1 MDIMQATA
9 RYEAWLR
16 QHVDLVASDLRLKHA
31 RMREARFSFLRATYY
46 RWAQV
51 WPELCADLAAAP
63 RILAVG
69 DLHVE
74 NFGTWRD
81 AEGRLAWGV
90 NDFDE
95 AWRLPYTHDLVRL
108 ATSVAIAISESRL
121 RIDFPVAAE
130 TIVEGYRSG
139 LAEAGAAFVLS
150 EHRGALRDMA
160 LHRLRDPERFWEK
173 LEALQT
179 YRGRLPKG
187 AAKALAK
194 ARPESAKGERVARRV
209 AGLGS
214 LGRPR
219 FVWLADWQGGRIAR
233 EAKAAAPSACCFAER
248 NGGTAPIQYDKIL
261 KGAVRSADPF
271 LACPGHWVVRRLAPD
286 CTRIDLADL
295 PDQGDERRLVRA
307 MGFETANVHLGTG
320 EARTLLADLKRRPRS
335 WLRRAAM
342 VMADQVERDWSAF
355 RGATRR

>member
-1 MDIMQATA
+1 MTFEKATA

-16 QHVDLVASDLRLKHA
+16 QHFALVAPDLRLKHA

-51 WPELCADLAAAP
+51 WPELCTDLAGAP
-63 RILAVG
+63 RVLAVG

-108 ATSVAIAISESRL
+108 ATSVAIAISETRL

-130 TIVEGYRSG
+130 TILEGYSAG
-139 LAEAGAAFVLS
+139 LAEGGAAFVLS
-150 EHRGALRDMA
+150 EHHGALRDMA
-160 LHRLRDPERFWEK
+160 LQRLRDPERFWEK
-173 LEALQT
+173 LDALQT
-179 YRGRLPKG
+179 YRGQLPRG
-187 AAKALAK
+187 AAKALAEVC
-194 ARPESAKGERVARRV
+194 PESASGERVARRV

-219 FVWLADWQGGRIAR
+219 FVWLANWQGARIAR
-233 EAKAAAPSACCFAER
+233 EVKAAAPSACYFAE
-248 NGGTAPIQYDKIL
+248 GGGGRAPIQYDKIV
-261 KGAVRSADPF
+261 KGAIRSADPF
-271 LACPGHWVVRRLAPD
+271 LACPGRWVVRRLAPD

-295 PDQGDERRLVRA
+295 PDQRDELRLVRV
-307 MGFETANVHLGTG
+307 MGFETANVHLGT
-320 EARTLLADLKRRPRS
+320 AKPRMLLADLKRRPRS
-335 WLRRAAM
+335 WLRRAAL

-355 RGATRR
+355 RRAARP

>member
-1 MDIMQATA
+1 MNFVEVTA

-16 QHVDLVASDLRLKHA
+16 RHIDLVAPDLRLKHA

-51 WPELCADLAAAP
+51 WPVLCADLAGAP
-63 RILAVG
+63 RVLAVG

-81 AEGRLAWGV
+81 TEGRLAWGV

-95 AWRLPYTHDLVRL
+95 AWWLPYTHDLVRL
-108 ATSVAIAISESRL
+108 ATSVAIAISEANLRL
-121 RIDFPVAAE
+121 DFGVAAE
-130 TIVEGYRSG
+130 TILEGYRAG
-139 LAEAGAAFVLS
+139 LGEDGAAFLLS
-150 EHRGALRDMA
+150 EHHGALREMA
-160 LHRLRDPERFWEK
+160 LHRLRDPERFWDK

-179 YRGRLPKG
+179 YRGRLPRG
-187 AAKALAK
+187 AVRALAK
-194 ARPESAKGERVARRV
+194 CQPEGSSGERVARRV

-219 FVWLADWQGGRIAR
+219 FVWLAEWQGGRIAR
-233 EAKAAAPSACCFAER
+233 EVKAAAPSACCFAER
-248 NGGTAPIQYDKIL
+248 GGGTAPILYDKIL

-271 LACPGHWVVRRLAPD
+271 LGCPGRWVVRRLAPD

-295 PDQGDERRLVRA
+295 PDQRDDLRLVRA

-320 EARTLLADLKRRPRS
+320 KARPLLTDLSKRPRS

-355 RGATRR
+355 RRATRP

>member
-1 MDIMQATA
+1 MDFMKATA
-9 RYEAWLR
+9 RYERWLR
-16 QHVDLVASDLRLKHA
+16 QHIELVASDLRLKHA
-31 RMREARFSFLRATYY
+31 RMRESRFAFLRATYY

-63 RILAVG
+63 RVLAVG

-95 AWRLPYTHDLVRL
+95 AWRLPYSHDLVRL

-130 TIVEGYRSG
+130 TIVEGYRAG
-139 LAEAGAAFVLS
+139 LKEAGAPFVLS
-150 EHRGALRDMA
+150 EHHSGLRDMA
-160 LHRLRDPERFWEK
+160 LQRLRDPERFWER
-173 LEALQT
+173 LDALQT

-187 AAKALAK
+187 AEKALAE
-194 ARPESAKGERVARRV
+194 ARPESATGARMARRV

-219 FVWLADWQGGRIAR
+219 FVLLADWQGGRIAR
-233 EAKAAAPSACCFAER
+233 EVKAAAPSACCFAER
-248 NGGTAPIQYDKIL
+248 GGGTAPIQYEKIL
-261 KGAVRSADPF
+261 KAAVRSADPF
-271 LACPGHWVVRRLAPD
+271 LGCPGRWVVRRLAPD
-286 CTRIDLADL
+286 CTRVDLADL
-295 PDQGDERRLVRA
+295 PDHRDELRLVRA

-320 EARTLLADLKRRPRS
+320 NARTLLADLQGRPRS
-335 WLRRAAM
+335 WLRRAATA
-342 VMADQVERDWSAF
+342 MADQLERDWSAF
-355 RGATRR
+355 RGAAPR